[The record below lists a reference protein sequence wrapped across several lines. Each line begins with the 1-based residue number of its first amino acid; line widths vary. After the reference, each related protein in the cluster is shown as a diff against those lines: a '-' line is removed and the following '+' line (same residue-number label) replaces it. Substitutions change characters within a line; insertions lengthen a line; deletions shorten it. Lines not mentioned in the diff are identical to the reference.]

1 MSTNLCN
8 RRGRGTD
15 RASAEAVGTI
25 LALAT
30 LLVFAG
36 LTIPALDVITEAAT
50 IGQQRHLEFHAQRL
64 SGELQTVD
72 QLVRSSAS
80 PGPIGRS
87 VDLPDRVGNEPYLVS
102 IRSKPEGEQII
113 IFRSASGT
121 VTARARFIAD
131 TPVENTTVSGGN
143 LRIIRENGSRE
154 IVVRHVGGR

>member
-1 MSTNLCN
+1 MPTNSSD
-8 RRGRGTD
+8 RGCRGTD

-36 LTIPALDVITEAAT
+36 LTIPALDVVTDAAA
-50 IGQQRHLEFHAQRL
+50 IGQQRQLEFHAQRL

-87 VDLPDRVGNEPYLVS
+87 VVLPERIGNEQYLVS
-102 IRSKPEGEQII
+102 IRSLTGGEQTIVL
-113 IFRSASGT
+113 RSASGT
-121 VTARARFIAD
+121 ASARAGFVSD
-131 TPVENTTVSGGN
+131 TPVANATLSGGD
-143 LRIIRENGSRE
+143 LRIIRENGSTE
-154 IVVRHVGGR
+154 IVVRRVGGR